1 MTDHLDKLAAQREI
15 GERIGVFAEAMH
27 AAETPALRDLESQAL
42 EEGVPIIR
50 PHTRGLIQCILE
62 MKVPSA
68 ILEVGTA
75 VGYSALV
82 MHTYAPKPCRIT
94 TIETDPERAAQAR
107 DNFARFGADGITLM
121 EGDAAEILQ
130 SLEGPFDFIFLD
142 AAKGQYIHWLP
153 DVIRLMHPGSLLV
166 SDNVLQNGD
175 LVQSHFLVE
184 RRKRTIYKRMRE
196 YLFAL
201 THDPLLE
208 TVILPSGD
216 GTALSVK
223 LEETD
228 E

>member
-1 MTDHLDKLAAQREI
+1 MEAEKNFREA
-15 GERIGVFAEAMH
+15 GRQE
-27 AAETPALRDLESQAL
+27 Q
-42 EEGVPIIR
+42 
-50 PHTRGLIQCILE
+50 
-62 MKVPSA
+62 
-68 ILEVGTA
+68 
-75 VGYSALV
+75 
-82 MHTYAPKPCRIT
+82 
-94 TIETDPERAAQAR
+94 
-107 DNFARFGADGITLM
+107 ITLLA
-121 EGDAAEILQ
+121 GDADDLLQ
-130 SLEGPFDFIFLD
+130 KLEGPFDLIFMD

>member
-1 MTDHLDKLAAQREI
+1 MDKSLNDYVKTADWKSEKHVPVIRRETQKLLRTLLALQKP
-15 GERIGVFAEAMH
+15 MN
-27 AAETPALRDLESQAL
+27 
-42 EEGVPIIR
+42 
-50 PHTRGLIQCILE
+50 
-62 MKVPSA
+62 

-75 VGYSALV
+75 VGFSTLLMCEYGPEQL
-82 MHTYAPKPCRIT
+82 HIT
-94 TIETDPERAAQAR
+94 TIENDKERALEAEK
-107 DNFARFGADGITLM
+107 NFREEGRQEQITLLD
-121 EGDAAEILQ
+121 GDADDLLKK
-130 SLEGPFDFIFLD
+130 LEGSFDLIFMD
-142 AAKGQYIHWLP
+142 AAKGQYVHWLP

>member
-1 MTDHLDKLAAQREI
+1 MTYEERLKIFIDSFDKGNTGFLDS
-15 GERIGVFAEAMH
+15 
-27 AAETPALRDLESQAL
+27 LEKEAL
-42 EEGVPIIR
+42 EKHVPVIR
-50 PHTRGLIQCILE
+50 RETQKLLRTLLTLQKP
-62 MKVPSA
+62 MN

-75 VGYSALV
+75 VGFSTLLMCEYGPEGL
-82 MHTYAPKPCRIT
+82 HIT
-94 TIETDPERAAQAR
+94 TIENDEERVLEAEKNIREAGRQEQ
-107 DNFARFGADGITLM
+107 ITLLA
-121 EGDAAEILQ
+121 EDAGELLKK
-130 SLEGPFDFIFLD
+130 LEGPFDLIFMD

-153 DVIRLMHPGSLLV
+153 DVLRLMRPGSLLV

-223 LEETD
+223 REETD
-228 E
+228 Q

>member
-1 MTDHLDKLAAQREI
+1 MTYEERLRVFIDSFDKGNTGFLDS
-15 GERIGVFAEAMH
+15 
-27 AAETPALRDLESQAL
+27 LEKEAL
-42 EEGVPIIR
+42 EKHVPVIR
-50 PHTRGLIQCILE
+50 RETQKLLRTLLALQKP
-62 MKVPSA
+62 MN

-75 VGYSALV
+75 VGFSTLLMCEYGLGQLHV
-82 MHTYAPKPCRIT
+82 T
-94 TIETDPERAAQAR
+94 TIENDEERAMEAEK
-107 DNFARFGADGITLM
+107 NFREAGRQEQITLLA
-121 EGDAAEILQ
+121 GDADDLLQ
-130 SLEGPFDFIFLD
+130 TLEGPFDLIFMD

-175 LVQSHFLVE
+175 LVQSHFVVE

-208 TVILPSGD
+208 TVILPTGD